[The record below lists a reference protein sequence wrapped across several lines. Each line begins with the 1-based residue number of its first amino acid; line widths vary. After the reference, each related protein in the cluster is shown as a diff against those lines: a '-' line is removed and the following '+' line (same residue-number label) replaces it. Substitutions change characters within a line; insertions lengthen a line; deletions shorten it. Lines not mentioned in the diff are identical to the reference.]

1 MKDSS
6 TAGQREAYQRVRGLQ
21 RHEVMAKKVEKSIKT
36 LKDEDALD
44 IDALLAERG
53 RLLGVDS
60 APEAN
65 AGEEKDIRVQAR
77 ELASQL
83 GTEEEVKELAQEA
96 YSLLL
101 KFMRSRQRVVQINGQ
116 LLEAVEKLVRR
127 AHASVQKESGQL
139 WRTIAKYETEIAKT
153 NTLLEEAAEKNPIA
167 FQTHWL
173 LKLREQK
180 RQFNQ
185 TGVIETDA
193 IAQQTAKLMDDVRR
207 KLEGTNGVI
216 ALLGPTGSG
225 KSVIAKKIASK
236 FSSNGEFEFVSAHPK
251 MTADDLIERMGIV
264 IESTPAEKIPALVKK
279 VQSKFKKEHL
289 DMEAEE
295 LAVQLGMIEQVIL
308 QRESQKVL
316 ETKKVL
322 EAVGRAARDGKIVV
336 IDEFNYLP
344 PDTLASLNDLLAGGT
359 STKEG
364 FGVIFTGN
372 IGKEYIKRQNL
383 DPALINRILSGTV
396 EYGFPPQELNR
407 AFSQSVISREE
418 QAVDQKPPDRDLYQI
433 ALIQLL
439 DEKGNLL
446 APEGALESTWDLA
459 RIVALTQHIAA
470 GKDFRDLGIASPAT
484 QGVTAMKF
492 ENVFLSFRNLNQV
505 VREWKL
511 DGYTKPLEW
520 YVFADV
526 IRPASVLNPKE
537 AAQLFFLFQTW
548 GGMFGGDEW
557 KDIVVDS
564 ITWRI
569 AGIKKIREPHGQE
582 TELKPYLPSEVVE
595 AISGRQLP
603 SYDTLES
610 TDALDKAKK
619 EAEKDREMARME
631 AEEAALRRAFEEEPN
646 VIELCAEL
654 EPVSA

>member
-6 TAGQREAYQRVRGLQ
+6 TAGQREAYQHIRGLQ
-21 RHEVMAKKVEKSIKT
+21 RHEVMVRKVEESIKN

-60 APEAN
+60 APEAS
-65 AGEEKDIRVQAR
+65 AVEEKDLRVQAR

-96 YSLLL
+96 DFLLQ
-101 KFMRSRQRVVQINGQ
+101 KFMRSRKRIVQINGQ

-127 AHASVQKESGQL
+127 AHASAQKESSQL
-139 WRTIAKYETEIAKT
+139 WRTIARYETEIAKT
-153 NTLLEEAAEKNPIA
+153 NTLLDEAAEKNPIA
-167 FQTHWL
+167 FQAHWL

-180 RQFNQ
+180 KQFDQ

-193 IAQQTAKLMDDVRR
+193 IAQQIAKLMDDVHR
-207 KLEGTNGVI
+207 KLEGTNGVV

-225 KSVIAKKIASK
+225 KSVIAKKIASA
-236 FSSNGEFEFVSAHPK
+236 FSPKGEYEFVSAHPK

-264 IESTPAEKIPALVKK
+264 VESTPAEKIPALVKK
-279 VQSKFKKEHL
+279 VQEQFKKEQPDL
-289 DMEAEE
+289 EPDA
-295 LAVQLGMIEQVIL
+295 LKDQLGMIEDVML
-308 QRESQKVL
+308 RRESQKVL

-344 PDTLASLNDLLAGGT
+344 PDTLAALNDLLAGG
-359 STKEG
+359 SDVQKG

-372 IGKEYIKRQNL
+372 IGKEYLKRQAL
-383 DPALINRILSGTV
+383 DPAFINRILSGTV
-396 EYGFPPQELNR
+396 EYGFPPQELNK
-407 AFSQSVISREE
+407 AFSNSILSREQQGE
-418 QAVDQKPPDRDLYQI
+418 KQERVDRDLYQI
-433 ALIQLL
+433 ALTQLL
-439 DEKGNLL
+439 DAKGNLL
-446 APEGALESTWDLA
+446 APEGTLESIWDLA
-459 RIVALTQHIAA
+459 RIIALSQQIAS
-470 GKDFRDLGIASPAT
+470 GKDFRDLGLDSPAT
-484 QGVTAMKF
+484 QGVTAMQF
-492 ENVFLSFRNLNQV
+492 ESVFLSFRNLNQV
-505 VREWKL
+505 VCEWKL

-520 YVFADV
+520 YVFTDI

-537 AAQLFFLFQTW
+537 AAQLFYLFDP
-548 GGMFGGDEW
+548 MFSGEYW
-557 KDIVVDS
+557 KNISVDS
-564 ITWRI
+564 TTWRMT
-569 AGIKKIREPHGQE
+569 GINKIKEPATSE

-603 SYDTLES
+603 SFETLES
-610 TDALDKAKK
+610 PETVDDSMR
-619 EAEKDREMARME
+619 EREREREMARME
-631 AEEAALRRAFEEEPN
+631 SAEHALREAFEKEPN

-654 EPVSA
+654 AQVS